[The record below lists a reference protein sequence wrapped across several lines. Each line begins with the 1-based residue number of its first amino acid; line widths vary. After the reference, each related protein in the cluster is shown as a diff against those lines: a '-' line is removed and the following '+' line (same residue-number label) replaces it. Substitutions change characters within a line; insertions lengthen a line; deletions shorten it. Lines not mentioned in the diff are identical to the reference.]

1 MKSGVFLIAKLLA
14 LTILYF
20 ILFGVIS
27 AALIP
32 ASTQA
37 QNTGNESNMFFAL
50 LAVSILNTLVV
61 AYVVLRSR
69 LAGWKL
75 ALSLFVILFGVGT
88 FMAQIETA
96 VFVTGL
102 PPGLLSRIV
111 LSGFFMALT
120 FSPLAVLVLG
130 RGKSKQ
136 DSGDTPLQ
144 PLPVSQWIIRLT
156 LIALCYVVIYFTFGY
171 FLAWK
176 NPAVRAYYHGTDPG
190 GLLAQI
196 KSVVVDTPWLV
207 ALQFVR
213 GLLWVFIALPVVR
226 MMKGERWE
234 IALAVAVCFA
244 VFMSSLLLLPNPLMP
259 TEVRMAHLVE
269 TATSNFLFG
278 CLLVF
283 VLLSR
288 RHTELST
295 VKR

>member
-69 LAGWKL
+69 LTGWKL

-190 GLLAQI
+190 G
-196 KSVVVDTPWLV
+196 VVVDTPWLV